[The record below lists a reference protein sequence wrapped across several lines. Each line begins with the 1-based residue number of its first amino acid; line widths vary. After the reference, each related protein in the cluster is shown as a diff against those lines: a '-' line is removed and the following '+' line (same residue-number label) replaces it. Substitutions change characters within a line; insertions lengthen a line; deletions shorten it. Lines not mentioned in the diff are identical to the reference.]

1 MKQKKRR
8 VELFSFYD
16 HSGMEAHLAAQA
28 QRGWLLEKL
37 GRFCWVYRRVAPQKL
52 TFAVTYAA
60 DASVYDP
67 GPTQGQ
73 QDYRDMAA
81 RTGWQRL
88 SASGKLQ
95 VYCTADPA
103 AIPLETD
110 PATQVEAIHRAVR
123 WGFLGPYCLLAVL
136 GLWSLGMQLAQFL
149 RDPIGFL
156 SSSNYLVSSVCWL
169 TLLVLSAVELA
180 AYGLWLTRAR
190 RDAAQGRFRP
200 TPHTAPFQRALLIWV
215 MLLFALW
222 LADTLFGG
230 DRIGRWAALISLGYI
245 VTLLAAVNGVLAF
258 LRWRNT
264 PRSVTRAVT
273 LAVDVV
279 LAFLLMGLITYATL
293 RLSDQ
298 GFFRQDSPPS
308 QVADWQFRQL
318 PLTVEDLVEVSYD
331 GYLYQRSGSDSPLLG
346 QFTLSQWPEPWGDD
360 PDALAYPTMD
370 YTATLVHLPALYGLC
385 RAQLLAEKDETN
397 DPAVPEGFKRQYL
410 PTDPAPWG
418 AEAAY
423 RLTYQDTGPL
433 DRYLLCYPSCLV
445 ELRLDWTPT
454 AAQMATV
461 GQTLGR

>member
-8 VELFSFYD
+8 IELFSFYD

-28 QRGWLLEKL
+28 QRGWLLEQV
-37 GRFCWVYRRVAPQKL
+37 GRFCWVYRRIAPQAL

-81 RTGWQRL
+81 RTGWQRCG
-88 SASGKLQ
+88 ANGKLQ
-95 VYCTADPA
+95 VYYTADPA
-103 AIPLETD
+103 PIPLETD
-110 PATQVEAIHRAVR
+110 PATQVENIRRAAR

-136 GLWSLGMQLAQFL
+136 GLWSLGMQLAQLL

-156 SSSNYLVSSVCWL
+156 SSSNHLVSSVCWL
-169 TLLVLSAVELA
+169 ALLVLSAVELA
-180 AYGLWLTRAR
+180 AYGLWLARAR

-245 VTLLAAVNGVLAF
+245 VTLLAVVNGMLAF

-264 PRSVTRAVT
+264 PRNVTRAVT

-279 LAFLLMGLITYATL
+279 LALLLMGLITYATL
-293 RLSDQ
+293 HLSNQ
-298 GFFRQDSPPS
+298 GFFRQDSAAS
-308 QVADWQFRQL
+308 QAGQSRQL
-318 PLTVEDLVEVSYD
+318 PLTVEDLVDVSYD
-331 GYLYQRSGSDSPLLG
+331 GYLYQRSGSDSLLLG
-346 QFTLSQWPEPWGDD
+346 QFTLSQWPDPWSD
-360 PDALAYPTMD
+360 
-370 YTATLVHLPALYGLC
+370 
-385 RAQLLAEKDETN
+385 
-397 DPAVPEGFKRQYL
+397 
-410 PTDPAPWG
+410 
-418 AEAAY
+418 EAAY
-423 RLTYQDTGPL
+423 QLTYQDSGPMN
-433 DRYLLCYPSCLV
+433 RYLLCYPSCLV

-454 AAQMATV
+454 AAQMTAV
-461 GQTLGR
+461 GQAFCS